1 MQVDDEAK
9 AELLCF
15 LVMGHLVAIAR
26 TGRQL
31 RTDHL
36 IESSVLWLQSHGAEC
51 DWLDRAKIVEA
62 SRAVARQAFARP
74 YPKDEAGLL
83 KLFNLD
89 AGWFLD
95 YRSPIVQ
102 EIHATAVATLAKS

>member
-15 LVMGHLVAIAR
+15 LVVGHLVAIAR
-26 TGRQL
+26 SGHQL

-51 DWLDRAKIVEA
+51 DWLDRAKLVEDSREVA
-62 SRAVARQAFARP
+62 SQAYEMPF
-74 YPKDEAGLL
+74 PKDEASLMV
-83 KLFNLD
+83 LFNLQS
-89 AGWFLD
+89 GWFLD
-95 YRSPIVQ
+95 YRSEVVQ
-102 EIHATAVATLAKS
+102 QIHLLSVAHLARI

>member
-15 LVMGHLVAIAR
+15 LVVGHLVAIAR
-26 TGRQL
+26 SGRQL

-51 DWLDRAKIVEA
+51 DWLDRAKVVEA
-62 SRAVARQAFARP
+62 SRELARQAFARP
-74 YPKDEAGLL
+74 YPKDEEGLL
-83 KLFNLD
+83 KLFNLQ

-95 YRSPIVQ
+95 YRSPVVQ
-102 EIHATAVATLAKS
+102 EIHAMSIACLSGN